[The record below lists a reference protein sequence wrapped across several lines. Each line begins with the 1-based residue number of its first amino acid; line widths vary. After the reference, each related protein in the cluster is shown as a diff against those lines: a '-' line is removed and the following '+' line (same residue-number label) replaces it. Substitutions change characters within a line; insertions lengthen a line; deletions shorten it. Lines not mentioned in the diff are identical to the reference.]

1 MKIRKYDFA
10 YLVEAMRSEQ
20 ELVSYKGNKYLYPT
34 RMHTTYNL
42 FYFLFFIQ
50 VLLKGKL
57 PYDPVCPSVVRLVC
71 HNFLK
76 GR

>member
-20 ELVSYKGNKYLYPT
+20 ELVSYKGNKCLYPT

-42 FYFLFFIQ
+42 FYFLF
-50 VLLKGKL
+50 VHVPDL
-57 PYDPVCPSVVRLVC
+57 DAVVEEI
-71 HNFLK
+71 
-76 GR
+76 

>member
-20 ELVSYKGNKYLYPT
+20 ELVSYKGNKCLYPT

-50 VLLKGKL
+50 VLLEGKL
-57 PYDPVCPSVVRLVC
+57 PYDPVCP
-71 HNFLK
+71 
-76 GR
+76 